1 LKKGGNSNK
10 KWTITLIILPFS
22 VFITST
28 SSAAEKVELG
38 LAETG
43 PASLAYNL
51 VAGVAENTNTKTNLV
66 RITAETTAG
75 FEENVRLLG
84 RGETELALFG
94 GTQAYQALRGI
105 GPYKGEPPYKDI
117 RGIAVAYAGNIS
129 WNARQ
134 GINKVTDLAGKNVSL
149 GPPGSLMGYFG
160 GLGEI
165 SLPGIIYTRNRS
177 SNDDPPNRYS
187 SVCFFI

>member
-1 LKKGGNSNK
+1 MKKGGKSNN
-10 KWTITLIILPFS
+10 KWTIILIILPFS

-51 VAGVAENTNTKTNLV
+51 VAGVAENTNTKTNQV

-94 GTQAYQALRGI
+94 GTQAYQGLRGI
-105 GPYKGEPPYKDI
+105 GPYRESLLIKTS
-117 RGIAVAYAGNIS
+117 AG
-129 WNARQ
+129 
-134 GINKVTDLAGKNVSL
+134 
-149 GPPGSLMGYFG
+149 
-160 GLGEI
+160 
-165 SLPGIIYTRNRS
+165 
-177 SNDDPPNRYS
+177 
-187 SVCFFI
+187 